1 MRKPPVKYQGKCP
14 VKISREL
21 SNEDPES
28 YQVERCEEK
37 EKKKTGIKKN

>member
-1 MRKPPVKYQGKCP
+1 VRKPPVKYQGKCP

-28 YQVERCEEK
+28 YQVEICEEK
-37 EKKKTGIKKN
+37 RRKRPDSKN